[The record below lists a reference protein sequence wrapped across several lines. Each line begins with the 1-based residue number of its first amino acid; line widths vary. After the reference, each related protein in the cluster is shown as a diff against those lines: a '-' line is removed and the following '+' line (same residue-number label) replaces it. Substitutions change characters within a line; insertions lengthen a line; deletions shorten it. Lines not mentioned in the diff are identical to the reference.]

1 MKEKIRNLLRKVI
14 KKDYSY
20 LISLPIFWLQ
30 VVGLE
35 AGDHVE
41 LTLGSNNELIVK
53 PHKKEEEEEQ

>member
-1 MKEKIRNLLRKVI
+1 MKAKIRNLLRKVI

-53 PHKKEEEEEQ
+53 PYKKEEEEKQ